1 MRAEDQDWERP
12 DREIRGE
19 INLPIA
25 LAVAEAVL
33 EQWEVMPAVARVEME
48 AMEFS
53 QTSLVWPLGTVAVG
67 PEDRGTEP
75 VVPVDWAEEETQE
88 EIPLLRGRMVQP
100 IPEVAAAEMDMPRMG
115 LRVRADRAL

>member
-1 MRAEDQDWERP
+1 
-12 DREIRGE
+12 
-19 INLPIA
+19 
-25 LAVAEAVL
+25 
-33 EQWEVMPAVARVEME
+33 MPAVARVETE
-48 AMEFS
+48 EMEFS

>member
-33 EQWEVMPAVARVEME
+33 EQWEVMQAVARVEME

-53 QTSLVWPLGTVAVG
+53 PISLV
-67 PEDRGTEP
+67 
-75 VVPVDWAEEETQE
+75 
-88 EIPLLRGRMVQP
+88 
-100 IPEVAAAEMDMPRMG
+100 
-115 LRVRADRAL
+115 